1 MYPEEKFDRH
11 VLFVLK
17 KIKEAI
23 LKKDENSETIEYT
36 VFLYPLIKSQVI
48 PHPTTEQNLLEK
60 LRNSGIYT
68 QIGEPN
74 EFEISNKSNS
84 KADETTE
91 LVGFKL
97 NLKINSE
104 AFEKEYEK
112 YKAKVDKHS
121 NPKESLTVISGGKS
135 LNVTYLSISGKKYE
149 AAFKV
154 NTLSAKLLDYFSERP
169 GVIFKV
175 SELEVILDK
184 VRENSKFVD
193 PDRRIRSTIQ
203 YIRRKLGYLL
213 DEDLFLISNGFG
225 IRKIEVEI
233 KRK

>member
-1 MYPEEKFDRH
+1 MDPEEKFDRH

-17 KIKEAI
+17 KIKEAL
-23 LKKDENSETIEYT
+23 LKKDEDSETIEYT
-36 VFLYPLIKSQVI
+36 VFLYPLIKSRLV

-60 LRNSGIYT
+60 LRKSGIYT
-68 QIGEPN
+68 QIGEAN
-74 EFEISNKSNS
+74 EFEVSNKSNS

-91 LVGFKL
+91 SVGFKL
-97 NLKINSE
+97 NLKINNE

-112 YKAKVDKHS
+112 YKAKVEKYS
-121 NPKESLTVISGGKS
+121 NPKESLTVTSGGKS
-135 LNVTYLSISGKKYE
+135 LKVIYLSMSGKKYE
-149 AAFKV
+149 ATFKV
-154 NTLSAKLLDYFSERP
+154 NTLNAKLLDYFTDRP

-175 SELEVILDK
+175 PELEAILDK

-203 YIRRKLGYLL
+203 YIRHKLGCPL

-233 KRK
+233 KRQ